1 MQKINSLF
9 LIFNCLTFVLF
20 AQQSAISSYYRY
32 NWQILNPAA
41 IDNEFIKNVGITGA
55 ANGRS
60 MTMFSAGYRQ
70 NVLSAD
76 NHQFSFYASGEQ
88 RLIRR
93 KGYNRRNFNARVGGI
108 LAVSNTEFL
117 RNYSLRMNFA
127 YQLSFDSRH
136 FLHIGLN
143 TGGDFANFQNLQ
155 NARFKNPDEIKTQ
168 SIQQLRPS
176 FAAGVFYTKEGLHL
190 GFSLPELYNKSL
202 LFSTFT
208 ANYEA
213 EHIEPSLTLRYLPSL
228 SVYAWNQK
236 IPFSAD
242 LNFRYHIRSRV
253 GRGVNLGRDK
263 TYFGIGYGTANVLN
277 FEFGRFI
284 PAELMRSNSIRFGA
298 SAGVSLLGKYGIGN
312 FFELNTAI
320 ML

>member
-1 MQKINSLF
+1 MLKT
-9 LIFNCLTFVLF
+9 CLTFLLLSLF
-20 AQQSAISSYYRY
+20 CIVNAQQSPTSSFYRY

-60 MTMFSAGYRQ
+60 MAMFSSGYRQ
-70 NVLSAD
+70 NIISAD

-88 RLIRR
+88 RLFRR
-93 KGYNRRNFNARVGGI
+93 KSYNKRAFNARLGGI

-117 RNYSLRMNFA
+117 KNYSLRMNFA
-127 YQLSFDSRH
+127 YQLSFDTRH
-136 FLHIGLN
+136 FLHIGIN
-143 TGGDFANFQNLQ
+143 AGGDFANFQNLQ

-168 SIQQLRPS
+168 NIQQLRPS
-176 FAAGVFYTKEGLHL
+176 FAAGLFYTKEGLHL

-213 EHIEPSLTLRYLPSL
+213 ERFEPSLTLRYLPAL
-228 SVYAWNQK
+228 SVFAWSQK
-236 IPFSAD
+236 LPFSAD
-242 LNFRYHIRSRV
+242 LNFRYHIRSKV
-253 GRGVNLGRDK
+253 GRGVHLGRDK
-263 TYFGIGYGTANVLN
+263 TYFGVGYGTANVLN
-277 FEFGRFI
+277 FEFGRFM
-284 PAELMRSNSIRFGA
+284 PSELIRNTSVRFGA
-298 SAGVSLLGKYGIGN
+298 SAGVSLLGRYGIGN
-312 FFELNTAI
+312 FFELNSAI